1 VKEKY
6 MSYRNAEG
14 YHDPTAYGGM
24 RMAEQNTEKETVRM
38 VYQNG
43 RMELYIHEF
52 FPCRLAVAKKVFPL
66 IRRFA
71 KEEDKEKLR
80 QFLRIKAK
88 EHSGRIKAFSE
99 KADSLTAKSEEWH
112 FYKRKSREEQIIYN
126 QCVKNL
132 RLLEGRKE

>member
-1 VKEKY
+1 MER
-6 MSYRNAEG
+6 RNAEG

-24 RMAEQNTEKETVRM
+24 RMAEQETVKM

-80 QFLRIKAK
+80 QFLRVKAR

-99 KADSLTAKSEEWH
+99 KAESLTVRSEEWH
-112 FYKRKSREEQIIYN
+112 FYRRKAREEQIIYN

-132 RLLEGRKE
+132 KLLEGRKE

>member
-1 VKEKY
+1 MER
-6 MSYRNAEG
+6 RNAEG

-24 RMAEQNTEKETVRM
+24 RMAEQKVEKETVKM
-38 VYQNG
+38 VYKNG
-43 RMELYIHEF
+43 RMEIYIHEF
-52 FPCRLAVAKKVFPL
+52 FPCTAAVAKKVFPL

-80 QFLRIKAK
+80 QFLRIKAR
-88 EHSGRIKAFSE
+88 EHSGKAQAFSE

-112 FYKRKSREEQIIYN
+112 FYRRKAREEQIIYN

-132 RLLEGRKE
+132 KLLEGRKE